1 MKHFIRVAILVAA
14 LTLIVGFSLQALGLM
29 PDLASLQGEPIDRL
43 FNLEIWVISFLFALI
58 VGFML
63 YSIIVFRRKPGEEG
77 DGDHFEGHTG
87 LEVVWTLVPLA
98 IVLYFAFIGSTA
110 LAETRRA
117 DPQAIEIDVIGQQWS
132 WRFDYEEGFSSTEL
146 VLPVDKQ
153 ALLNLSSND
162 VIHSFWV
169 PEFRV
174 KQDAL
179 PGKGMERELRVTPT
193 ELGSYT
199 VRCAELCG
207 LEHAYMNA
215 PVKVVSQ
222 DGYEAWVEQQ
232 LASISADPVE
242 RGEIWYTQFGCL
254 ACHSI
259 DGEKKAGPTW
269 FGLYGSEETLSD
281 GTTVTVD
288 DEFLIRSILEP
299 QAQITA
305 GYESIVMPPTGQN
318 MSEAQIK
325 DLIEFIKSLK

>member
-1 MKHFIRVAILVAA
+1 MKHFVRVAILVTV
-14 LTLIVGFSLQALGLM
+14 LTLVVGFSLQALGLM

-87 LEVVWTLVPLA
+87 LEIVWTLVPLA

-117 DPQAIEIDVIGQQWS
+117 DPQALEIDVIGQQWS
-132 WRFDYEEGFSSTEL
+132 WRFDYEEGFSSAEL
-146 VLPVDKQ
+146 VLPVNKQ
-153 ALLNLSSND
+153 ALLTLSSND

-199 VRCAELCG
+199 VRCAERIR
-207 LEHAYMNA
+207 HA
-215 PVKVVSQ
+215 
-222 DGYEAWVEQQ
+222 
-232 LASISADPVE
+232 
-242 RGEIWYTQFGCL
+242 
-254 ACHSI
+254 
-259 DGEKKAGPTW
+259 
-269 FGLYGSEETLSD
+269 
-281 GTTVTVD
+281 
-288 DEFLIRSILEP
+288 
-299 QAQITA
+299 
-305 GYESIVMPPTGQN
+305 
-318 MSEAQIK
+318 
-325 DLIEFIKSLK
+325 